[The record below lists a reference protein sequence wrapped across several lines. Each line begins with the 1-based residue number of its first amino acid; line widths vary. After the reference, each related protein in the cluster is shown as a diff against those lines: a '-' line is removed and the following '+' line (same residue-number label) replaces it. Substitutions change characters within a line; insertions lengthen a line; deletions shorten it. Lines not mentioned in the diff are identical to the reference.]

1 MIHKCCHALA
11 GSFVRNESLVPQGI
25 LSRAT
30 PQGAFSLPQGTL
42 SGSAI
47 HLVENSIHLGAIHL
61 IPQGILSRATPQGTF
76 SAASGMYLGAIHLIG
91 RP

>member
-1 MIHKCCHALA
+1 MIHKCCRALA
-11 GSFVRNESLVPQGI
+11 GFFVRTKFLVPQGI

-30 PQGAFSLPQGTL
+30 PQGAISLPQGTL

-61 IPQGILSRATPQGTF
+61 IPQGILSRATPQGAI
-76 SAASGMYLGAIHLIG
+76 SAVSGI
-91 RP
+91 R